1 MNSHHPGDP
10 SPSGIS
16 ERLCR
21 LMAGLDIGIS
31 GAILCV
37 GWLGFHS
44 WLRGDFW
51 WAKFN
56 VAGALFFGGSVYSM
70 GFGRA
75 TLSGMAILIA
85 LYASVGVAFG
95 LLARTRGF
103 ARNLL
108 LGLLAAL
115 VWHVFADRFVWRR
128 FDPFA
133 MAYFPSLATLPAHL
147 LLAIN
152 FSRFAARYRS
162 LALTFGSPDWSSQ
175 FVEAPETTQAD
186 PSFTSLPESPHESVP
201 TESSEVP
208 PGEDSPE
215 PADPTSPAPPT
226 LATLLLLGP
235 ASDSPSVDPAPPP
248 SSEGPP
254 AAAADVPPTSESA
267 DLVPQEAPQES
278 HLQKGSTPPIVD

>member
-1 MNSHHPGDP
+1 MNSYHPGDP

-31 GAILCV
+31 GAVLCV
-37 GWLGFHS
+37 SWLGFHS

-56 VAGALFFGGSVYSM
+56 VAGALFFGGSVYST

-85 LYASVGVAFG
+85 LYASVGIAFG

-115 VWHVFADRFVWRR
+115 LWHVCADRFVWRR

-133 MAYFPSLATLPAHL
+133 LAYFPSLATLPAHL

-152 FSRFAARYRS
+152 FSRFAARYRA
-162 LALTFGSPDWSSQ
+162 LALTFGSPDWSRQ
-175 FVEAPETTQAD
+175 FAEAPEAAPTD
-186 PSFTSLPESPHESVP
+186 PSFATLPESL
-201 TESSEVP
+201 TESGPTGLSDEP
-208 PGEDSPE
+208 AGHNSPE
-215 PADPTSPAPPT
+215 SADPASPAPPT

-235 ASDSPSVDPAPPP
+235 ASDSTSAGVASPA
-248 SSEGPP
+248 SGEGPP
-254 AAAADVPPTSESA
+254 IPAAEVHPPSESA
-267 DLVPQEAPQES
+267 GPVPQEAPQES